1 MPCVCWHT
9 QTQPP
14 TQLFLEYIMEVT
26 IYDNNRT
33 MKIFLDTADTQ
44 AIKEGF
50 ATGLIDGVTTNPTL
64 IMKSGRDPEEV
75 YQELID
81 LGIPDI
87 SMEVVGTGEEMV
99 AEGRRLANK
108 FGKAQTTIKVPCT
121 RGGLAACRVLSKDL
135 IKVNVTLI
143 FSQTQAILAA
153 KAGATYVSPFVG
165 RVDDNSFGGL
175 CLIKDIANVYA
186 KQNWKSTEILGASI
200 RGVRDVGR
208 AFEYGANICTIP
220 PGVFGKMYNHVLTD
234 AGLVQFDKDWKA
246 VTES

>member
-1 MPCVCWHT
+1 MNDPI
-9 QTQPP
+9 P
-14 TQLFLEYIMEVT
+14 
-26 IYDNNRT
+26 T
-33 MKIFLDTADTQ
+33 MKIFLDTADTE
-44 AIKEGF
+44 AIKEGY
-50 ATGLIDGVTTNPTL
+50 ATGLIDGITTNPSL
-64 IMKSGRDPEEV
+64 IMKSGRNPEDV

-87 SMEVVGTGEEMV
+87 SMEVVGTGEQMV
-99 AEGRRLANK
+99 AEGRRLVEK
-108 FGKAQTTIKVPCT
+108 FGKDQTTIKVPCT

-143 FSQTQAILAA
+143 FSPTQAILAA

-186 KQNWKSTEILGASI
+186 KQNWKRTEILGASI
-200 RGVRDVGR
+200 RNVRDVGR

-220 PGVFGKMYNHVLTD
+220 PGVFDKMYKHVLTD
-234 AGLVQFDKDWKA
+234 SGLDQFDKDWAA
-246 VTES
+246 VQSHV

>member
-1 MPCVCWHT
+1 
-9 QTQPP
+9 
-14 TQLFLEYIMEVT
+14 
-26 IYDNNRT
+26 
-33 MKIFLDTADTQ
+33 MKIFLDTADVST
-44 AIKEGF
+44 ILTHFE
-50 ATGLIDGVTTNPTL
+50 TGLIDGVTTNPTL
-64 IMKSGRDPEEV
+64 IMKSGRDPEDV
-75 YQELID
+75 YQELAEA
-81 LGIPDI
+81 GVRDI
-87 SMEVVGTGEEMV
+87 SMEVVGTREEMTS
-99 AEGRRLANK
+99 EGRRLATK
-108 FGKAQTTIKVPCT
+108 FQEVATIKVPCT
-121 RGGLAACRVLSKDL
+121 PDGLYVCNQLAKDGT
-135 IKVNVTLI
+135 KVNVTLI
-143 FSQTQAILAA
+143 FDAAQAILAA

-165 RVDDNSFGGL
+165 RVDDNSYGGL